1 MFVCVCVCVC
11 VCVQTNVSCVCADER
26 VCVCVCARARACV
39 FILFFKPTRTV
50 ILGPGAVVIKEPQ
63 TYRPCEVGLRQ
74 AAEALLREQLG
85 TRDCE
90 PLICR

>member
-1 MFVCVCVCVC
+1 MCV
-11 VCVQTNVSCVCADER
+11 CVCADECVLCVCR
-26 VCVCVCARARACV
+26 RACVCVCARARVCV